1 MSEESLVMKQRHTLS
16 HIMAAAVKRI
26 YAGTTT
32 LQFGVGPAIDNGFYY
47 DIDFG
52 GVKVSDEDLK
62 KIEKEM
68 RKIIAQKLPMVYS
81 EKSRAEALK
90 WAEENGQKFK
100 AELINDL
107 PEDETI
113 SFYALGE
120 FEDLCKGPHVED
132 TGKVGAFKLDK
143 VAGAYWRGDE
153 KREMLTRIYG
163 LAFETQEELDE
174 YVKKQE
180 EAKARDH
187 RKLGKE
193 LDLFCFS
200 DLVGSG
206 LPMFT
211 PRGTILRDI
220 LNDFSQSYRIKA
232 GYQKVCIPHIALV
245 DLYKTSGHL
254 EKFPEM
260 LQFVSQESGDHL
272 AIKPV
277 NCPHHSQIFASQ
289 PRSYRDLPIKYLE
302 TTMVYRDER
311 KGELGGL
318 SRVRSITQDDSH
330 VFCTEDQVGQIFGE
344 LIAAAQDLYGKIGM
358 ELKLRLSFR
367 DDGDGYT
374 GTPEMWEKAE
384 SAIQA
389 MADKHKIEYFIGI
402 GEAAMY
408 GPKMDFMATDAL
420 GREWQVATVQ
430 LDYATPTR
438 FGLEYTDVDG
448 SKKTPIMIHCALLG
462 AIERFMSVLIEHT
475 AGWFPFWM
483 APEQV
488 RVLTIN
494 DSVADYAEKIKKIL
508 DETTIDEPLE
518 HRAIRYTIDDRN
530 ESLGKKIREAT
541 KMKIPCVLIVG
552 PKDAEAGEVSV
563 RLRDSEEKVK
573 LDKLAE
579 YLRNL

>member
-113 SFYALGE
+113 SFYTLGE